1 MKSRTGKKLD
11 LNQLAK
17 SIVDEATGQEIAS
30 VAAKNVKQLAGRAG
44 GLKGGVSRMN
54 ALTGEEREALAR
66 KAAATRWAKEKAAPA
81 DSAGAG
87 EPTSTKQH

>member
-17 SIVDEATGQEIAS
+17 SIVDEATSKEIGAVS
-30 VAAKNVKQLAGRAG
+30 AENGKQRAGRAG
-44 GLKGGVSRMN
+44 GLKGGVSRMS
-54 ALTGEEREALAR
+54 ALTDEEREALAR

-81 DSAGAG
+81 PSAGAG
-87 EPTSTKQH
+87 EATSAKQH